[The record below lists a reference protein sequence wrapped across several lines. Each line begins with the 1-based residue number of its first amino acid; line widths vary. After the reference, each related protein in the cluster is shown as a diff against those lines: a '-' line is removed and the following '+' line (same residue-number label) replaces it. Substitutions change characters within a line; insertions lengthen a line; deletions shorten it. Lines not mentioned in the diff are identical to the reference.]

1 MFLIVDLFDAK
12 RGKYTYLDAIP
23 YDVAGDQYCRKK
35 LWGSQSLIARNAKYF
50 PQLNVEDLHVMP
62 QELDKFAD
70 ECQMVNDESTAI
82 AVEVYQDERK
92 AKLIEEYVA
101 RVVYAI
107 QAARDHGRAGVCI
120 S

>member
-1 MFLIVDLFDAK
+1 MIFIRDSNSMFLIVDLFDAK

-23 YDVAGDQYCRKK
+23 YDVAGDV
-35 LWGSQSLIARNAKYF
+35 ARNAKYF